1 MQTLN
6 ERSSAAMELTVTW
19 QSCATVHEEHYFA
32 GEVNMWR
39 DIFPTELREKLLGCR
54 GGDQVSFSCPADE
67 IIGRTTLPY
76 LTLPLRQWQTPAG
89 HPAGAAPLAG
99 RYYPQG
105 FLRGVAGVYPQT
117 LAPMRVVAV
126 DAERFTVDLAH
137 PLQGASLDF
146 TVRLF
151 DFSRRSKER
160 GGRCSDWLLEALD
173 NGPGMQALRA
183 GVPLSFDRQR
193 AFLRGDPSNDRQFY
207 EAPRMVSHID
217 SQASSHLAAVV
228 GRFLKPGGRVLD
240 LMAGF
245 DSHLPGGHGSEVTG
259 LGLNGEEMK
268 ANREL
273 ADNVVHDLNS
283 DPVLPF
289 SDRSFDAVLCNL
301 SVEYLIRPEEVLR
314 EAARVL
320 RPDGFLLVSFSN
332 RWFPPK
338 VTRLWTELHEFERM
352 GLVLH
357 YCHPNF
363 IDLRTISLRNWPRP
377 SSDRHFPKMLIS
389 DPLYVVVGRR
399 RIVPDQ
405 QKNQN
410 N

>member
-1 MQTLN
+1 MQALT
-6 ERSSAAMELTVTW
+6 ERSSAVMELTVTW
-19 QSCATVHEEHYFA
+19 QSCETIHEEHYYA
-32 GEVNMWR
+32 DEVNMWR
-39 DIFPTELREKLLGCR
+39 DIFPAALREKLLGCR
-54 GGDQVSFSCPADE
+54 VGDQVSSSWPAAE
-67 IIGRTTLPY
+67 ILGGTPAPC
-76 LTLPLRQWQTPAG
+76 LTLPLRQWQPPAG
-89 HPAGAAPLAG
+89 HPAAAAPLCG
-99 RYYPQG
+99 RYYPKG

-146 TVRLF
+146 TVRLV
-151 DFSRRSKER
+151 DFSPRSKER

-173 NGPGMQALRA
+173 NGPGMQALRV

-193 AFLRGDPSNDRQFY
+193 AFLRGDPGNDRQFY

-228 GRFLKPGGRVLD
+228 GRFLKPGAGVLD

-245 DSHLPGGHGSEVTG
+245 DSHLPAGHGSEVTG
-259 LGLNGEEMK
+259 LGMNGEEMK

-314 EAARVL
+314 ETARVL

-357 YCHPNF
+357 YCRPYF
-363 IDLRTISLRNWPRP
+363 MDLRTISLRNWPRP
-377 SSDRHFPKMLIS
+377 STDRHFPKMLIS

-399 RIVPDQ
+399 RIVPDRH
-405 QKNQN
+405 KK
-410 N
+410 